1 MTKVALKIERH
12 YGNKDLKI
20 IIESLI
26 SLKLS
31 NIKYS
36 NNSSGEVHCNTCNK
50 TTSTIAIESPER
62 RCE

>member
-1 MTKVALKIERH
+1 MIKATLKIERH

-20 IIESLI
+20 IIDSLI

-31 NIKYS
+31 NIKY
-36 NNSSGEVHCNTCNK
+36 NNNPSGEVYCNT
-50 TTSTIAIESPER
+50 TTSTIAIESTER